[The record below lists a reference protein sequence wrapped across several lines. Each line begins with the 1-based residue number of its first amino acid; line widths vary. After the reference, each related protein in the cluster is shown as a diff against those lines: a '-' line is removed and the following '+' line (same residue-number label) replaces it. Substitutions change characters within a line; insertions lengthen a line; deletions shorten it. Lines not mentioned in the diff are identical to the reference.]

1 MDLVHADLELGWCW
15 CCCGWGARSAGLLAL
30 AYDDVGL
37 VGTDEDRRS
46 GLIEAVR
53 RFFLGIE
60 RWLFLGVGG
69 RHSGT
74 GYEEYK

>member
-1 MDLVHADLELGWCW
+1 MDLVHANLELGWCW

-53 RFFLGIE
+53 RCFLSIE
-60 RWLFLGVGG
+60 RWLFLGCWRKTQRDGIEGV
-69 RHSGT
+69 
-74 GYEEYK
+74 